1 MNMLRQLIP
10 ALRMMAL
17 LTMLTGLVYPAIVT
31 GLCQLLFHD
40 KANGSLIERRGQI
53 IGSALI
59 GQNFARPE
67 YFHPRP
73 SAAGSSGYD
82 PTASGGSNLGAT
94 NRKLLDRVRDAA
106 DRFRKENP
114 EYTGPIPAD
123 ALTASGS
130 GLDPHITIANAEAQA
145 ARVAQARHLNKPAV
159 DNLIASVAEPRA
171 LGLEG
176 EPRVN
181 VLRLNLALDALRGR

>member
-17 LTMLTGLVYPAIVT
+17 LTLLTGLVYPAIVT

-40 KANGSLIERRGQI
+40 KANGSLVERHGQI

-73 SAAGSSGYD
+73 SAAGSGGYD
-82 PTASGGSNLGAT
+82 PMASGGSNLGAT
-94 NRKLLDRVRDAA
+94 NRKLLDRVRAAA

-145 ARVAQARHLNKPAV
+145 ARVAQARHLDKPAV
-159 DNLIASVAEPRA
+159 DNLIASVEEPRA

-181 VLRLNLALDALRGR
+181 VLRLNMALDALRDR

>member
-17 LTMLTGLVYPAIVT
+17 LTLLTGLVYPAIVT

-145 ARVAQARHLNKPAV
+145 ARVAQARHLDKPAV
-159 DNLIASVAEPRA
+159 DNLIASVAEARA

>member
-10 ALRMMAL
+10 ALRMVAL
-17 LTMLTGLVYPAIVT
+17 LTLLTGLVYPAIVT

-40 KANGSLIERRGQI
+40 KANGSLVERRGQI
-53 IGSALI
+53 IGSVLI
-59 GQNFARPE
+59 GQNFSRPE

-73 SAAGSSGYD
+73 SAAGSRGYD

-94 NRKLLDRVRDAA
+94 NRKLLGRVRDAA
-106 DRFRKENP
+106 DRFREENP
-114 EYTGPIPAD
+114 EYTGPIPTD

-145 ARVAQARHLNKPAV
+145 ARVAQVRHLDKPAV
-159 DNLIASVAEPRA
+159 DNLIASIAEPRA

>member
-145 ARVAQARHLNKPAV
+145 ARVAQARHLDKPAV
-159 DNLIASVAEPRA
+159 DNLIASVAEARA